1 MKKQT
6 LIIRIIFYG
15 LLLSSLIGLISFGF
29 IFLESH
35 ISHLL
40 WDKLLNDMPFKVVSV
55 FIFCILGGFCV
66 GKLREKWGDYPQTA
80 HDSIDQLKKIQTV
93 NYRPAFK
100 SLFVALLVLIFGA
113 GVGPEAALLG
123 AIVMLSIWQADKM
136 RYLFFNQETFINLH
150 PIERISHMLHPTK
163 YLVTYNAK
171 SAPKGENFLSTKK
184 ALNIFFSVN
193 GLISFTI
200 LMKLTKQPS
209 FISKMGDS
217 SWHLK
222 DLWVFI
228 PLLIIGLL
236 SGKIYNVFKKKMS
249 LWFNFWQDEPVKK
262 ALLGSLSI
270 FVVGIFF
277 PNLLFSGQVA
287 LGSVPKDYV
296 KFSFLILLLVVVIK
310 LVFLQICLNTGWIGG
325 DIFPIVFASIIQGF
339 AISQV
344 LPAFDVIFI
353 VATVATAMA
362 VTILDSPIG
371 VAIFIALF
379 FPIQMIPVIFATALI
394 LKFAKQSILKKKA
407 KG

>member
-1 MKKQT
+1 MKKET

-15 LLLSSLIGLISFGF
+15 LLLSSLIGFISFGF

-35 ISHLL
+35 ISHFL
-40 WDKLLNDMPFKVVSV
+40 WDKLLNDMPFKGISIL
-55 FIFCILGGFCV
+55 IFCLIGSFCI

-136 RYLFFNQETFINLH
+136 RYLFFNQETFINLS
-150 PIERISHMLHPTK
+150 PFERISHMLHPTK
-163 YLVTYNAK
+163 YLVTYNAE

-209 FISKMGDS
+209 FISKMGDT

-222 DLWVFI
+222 DLWIFI
-228 PLLIIGLL
+228 PLLIVGLL

-296 KFSFLILLLVVVIK
+296 KFSFIILLLVVIIK

-344 LPAFDVIFI
+344 LPTFDVIFI

-371 VAIFIALF
+371 VAVFIALF

-394 LKFAKQSILKKKA
+394 LKFAKQSIQKKKA